1 MKGGSGVR
9 LYITGPV
16 GSGKSTLA
24 RRLAAVTGLPC
35 YSLDDVVYAPNPADP
50 GDNVK
55 RPAAERD
62 ALFAAMLAL
71 PGWIAEDAG
80 RAIFATAMDRA
91 DAIVLLDLS
100 PALRRCRVVKRWLRQ
115 NLGLE
120 RCSYRPDWAMLRFM
134 FRSSANYDAGRDDL
148 RARLRSYGGKLIV
161 LRTRRQVRAFAAAP
175 LNQTLAALPRCRR
188 GGPSET

>member
-35 YSLDDVVYAPNPADP
+35 YSLDDVVYAPNPAEP

-55 RPAAERD
+55 RPAAER
-62 ALFAAMLAL
+62 
-71 PGWIAEDAG
+71 
-80 RAIFATAMDRA
+80 